1 MSYEVSHVGSNHYH
15 EKLPCGLEDSEEKP
29 DANIFSVPDSETGQQ
44 SAPHI
49 QLKLMPRQ
57 PQQETADRVLVENNF
72 DTVSV
77 TWRSKFS
84 AVLLWFKCTIIILLD
99 DSNLNAFHAF

>member
-57 PQQETADRVLVENNF
+57 PQQET
-72 DTVSV
+72 TVSV